1 VVWRRVWRAVS
12 QPRSLVLHSYVD
24 RLDVDV
30 GLLVPALSS
39 RFHLYDALHMDVASP
54 HWQWRVLDGVY
65 RLYNARD
72 RGVVRSTT
80 ILCRAARNHN
90 HYIGGTE

>member
-1 VVWRRVWRAVS
+1 
-12 QPRSLVLHSYVD
+12 
-24 RLDVDV
+24 
-30 GLLVPALSS
+30 
-39 RFHLYDALHMDVASP
+39 VASP
-54 HWQWRVLDGVY
+54 HWQWRVLEGVY